1 MSTGT
6 IFAMTFLAMGILAY
20 ISHKKKWK
28 ITEFF

>member
-6 IFAMTFLAMGILAY
+6 IFAVTFLLMAVLAY
-20 ISHKKKWK
+20 ISHKNKWK